1 MELRR
6 MVMAETRV
14 GFIGVGEMGK
24 PMAENVLK
32 AGFDLAVYDLLEDA
46 VRELQKSGASIS
58 KSPKELAAASDVVIT
73 MVRDDRQTEEI
84 LYGEQGVLEG
94 LDKGVIITTST
105 ISPGLVQRLAQK
117 VKTGIEVLDSPVSG
131 GLPGAREGTLTLM
144 VGGKKEVL
152 DQCRPVLDAMSSRI
166 IYCGGIGAGLVAKLT
181 NSMLVQVIIA
191 GIIESLAL
199 GEKVGVDE
207 SVLLDIYKT
216 STAGTWLAE
225 HWDWTTYLRKTPAT
239 FALLLKDVGL
249 ALDFAKESGISIPV
263 ASFCRTLDLSLKE

>member
-1 MELRR
+1 
-6 MVMAETRV
+6 MAETRV